1 MTFEYENAVK
11 ELQAKDEIRDLVFSY
26 CEAIRNRDID
36 LLVTLYTLDASFGS
50 MGTGEDALKAMAEA
64 TMEQL
69 EFAVI
74 LVANHRITFLSEC
87 EAKGEVWARCY
98 AQNKREGYY
107 EQIIKYTDQYELSK
121 SQNREIASWKFK
133 HRRHHL
139 WFGQSKESPLT
150 LPPAD
155 WPKNNIGLGRELLSD
170 EAIQNLRD

>member
-1 MTFEYENAVK
+1 MTFEYESAVK
-11 ELQAKDEIRDLVFSY
+11 ELQAKDEIRDLVYSY
-26 CEAIRNRDID
+26 CEAIRNRDIES
-36 LLVTLYTLDASFGS
+36 LVTLYTPDATFGS
-50 MGTGEDALKAMAEA
+50 MGAGEDALKAMAEA

-74 LVANHRITFLSEC
+74 LVANHRITFLNKR

-121 SQNREIASWKFK
+121 SQNLETESWKFK

-170 EAIQNLRD
+170 EAIQNLRE

>member
-1 MTFEYENAVK
+1 
-11 ELQAKDEIRDLVFSY
+11 
-26 CEAIRNRDID
+26 
-36 LLVTLYTLDASFGS
+36 

-74 LVANHRITFLSEC
+74 LVANHRITFLSKC
-87 EAKGEVWARCY
+87 EAKGELWARCY

-107 EQIIKYTDQYELSK
+107 EQIIKYTDQYELSQ
-121 SQNREIASWKFK
+121 SQNLETASWKFK

-139 WFGQSKESPLT
+139 WFGQSKESPLM

-155 WPKNNIGLGRELLSD
+155 WPKNNIGLGRSYCLMKQFKISESELDKLAYDASF
-170 EAIQNLRD
+170 EKVLIFSFTQF

>member
-1 MTFEYENAVK
+1 
-11 ELQAKDEIRDLVFSY
+11 
-26 CEAIRNRDID
+26 
-36 LLVTLYTLDASFGS
+36 

-74 LVANHRITFLSEC
+74 LVANHRITFLNKR

-121 SQNREIASWKFK
+121 SKNLETESWKFK

-170 EAIQNLRD
+170 EAIQNLRE